1 MATIQNHE
9 LVDIIRK
16 RQGERTLAA
25 FAKSIQFQPTY
36 LSEVLNGIRPVGG
49 RLAAEM
55 GYKRVKTVHIAF
67 AKKAK

>member
-1 MATIQNHE
+1 MASIENHE

-16 RQGERTLAA
+16 RQGDRTLRS
-25 FAKSIQFQPTY
+25 FAKSLQFQPTY

-55 GYKRVKTVHIAF
+55 GYKRVKTVRIRF